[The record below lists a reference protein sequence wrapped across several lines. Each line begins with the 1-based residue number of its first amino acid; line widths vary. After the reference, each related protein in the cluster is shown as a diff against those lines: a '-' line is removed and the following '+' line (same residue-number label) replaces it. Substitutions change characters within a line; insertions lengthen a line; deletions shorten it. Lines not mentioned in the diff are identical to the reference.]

1 MSCHCSFTGL
11 QISRFCLC
19 SEDKLVESLLQ
30 NQVHLFLTTDPNEVQ
45 QASHKGQF
53 PPLHIT
59 VDCEGEDRLVVMSSE
74 IYLRFTICLICSG
87 VVSVL
92 LDQELAFCSSDQLRV
107 MICGDAI
114 IQLNSGQQHL
124 QVSLTIISMIC
135 FLFPILFFN
144 KFTQHVNC
152 Y

>member
-1 MSCHCSFTGL
+1 MVLMSCHCSFTGL

-59 VDCEGEDRLVVMSSE
+59 VDCEGEDRLVVMISE

-114 IQLNSGQQHL
+114 IQPNSGQQHL
-124 QVSLTIISMIC
+124 QVSLTFISMIC

-144 KFTQHVNC
+144 KFT
-152 Y
+152 